1 MSTPEPNSVIPHL
14 VLAGII
20 AIGGLITLNVLPE
33 SNDEDLTTP
42 LVATV
47 STERKPISKD
57 FYEILKA
64 NEVVIKDTN
73 YVSTP
78 KNAELDYPTLLQIS
92 AFGDKKHATSL
103 ANKLKK
109 AGLTSVRVITR
120 SNDRGQVHLV
130 RTLPYGRYDELKAA
144 LQIAERFN
152 QHPLQ
157 IQIK

>member
-1 MSTPEPNSVIPHL
+1 MSTHEPNSVIPHL
-14 VLAGII
+14 VLAGIV
-20 AIGGLITLNVLPE
+20 AIGGLITLNALPE
-33 SNDEDLTTP
+33 GNDEDLTTP
-42 LVATV
+42 VVAAV
-47 STERKPISKD
+47 SPERKPISKD
-57 FYEILKA
+57 FYKILKA
-64 NEVVIKDTN
+64 NEIVIKDTN

-109 AGLTSVRVITR
+109 ASLTSVRVITR

>member
-1 MSTPEPNSVIPHL
+1 MFTPEPNSVLPHL
-14 VLAGII
+14 ILASVV
-20 AIGGLITLNVLPE
+20 AVGGLITLNMLPE
-33 SNDEDLTTP
+33 GDDEDLTTP
-42 LVATV
+42 VVATV
-47 STERKPISKD
+47 SIKRKPISKD

-92 AFGDKKHATSL
+92 AFGDKKHANSL
-103 ANKLKK
+103 AAKLKK
-109 AGLTSVRVITR
+109 AGLTTVRVITR

-130 RTLPYGRYDELKAA
+130 RTQPYARYDELKAA

-152 QHPLQ
+152 QHPLK

>member
-14 VLAGII
+14 VLATII
-20 AIGGLITLNVLPE
+20 AVGGLITLNVLPE
-33 SNDEDLTTP
+33 GGDDDLTTP
-42 LVATV
+42 VVAAV
-47 STERKPISKD
+47 SQERKPIIKD
-57 FYEILKA
+57 FYELLKA
-64 NEVVIKDTN
+64 NEIVIKDTN
-73 YVSTP
+73 YISTP

-103 ANKLKK
+103 ANRLKK
-109 AGLTSVRVITR
+109 AGLSTVRVITR
-120 SNDRGQVHLV
+120 SNDQGQVHLV